1 MRLTRF
7 DFYPRS
13 PCGERHTGYCF
24 VKACETFLSTLSL
37 RRATTWDSANCDVT
51 VISIHALLAESDAF
65 PAAEPVVWTHF
76 YPRSPCGERPGSLAE
91 VAKYATISI
100 HALLAE
106 SDSRHYIC
114 PQNRKISIHAL
125 LAESDSSCRPRGG
138 GTIISIHALLAES
151 DKIRPFQRRFFR
163 YFYPRSPCGERP
175 STMTG
180 FCRSST
186 FLSTL
191 SLRRATGRAQRGPL
205 ATPHFYPR
213 SPCGERQCARGPLRA
228 ERPFLSTLCRILFR
242 R

>member
-76 YPRSPCGERPGSLAE
+76 YPRSPCGERLKLPSSWRRNHNFYPRSPCGERQNTPVSTTIFPLFLSTLSLRR
-91 VAKYATISI
+91 ATIHDDRFLPIIYISI

-106 SDSRHYIC
+106 SDGSRT
-114 PQNRKISIHAL
+114 A
-125 LAESDSSCRPRGG
+125 RPAR
-138 GTIISIHALLAES
+138 HPA
-151 DKIRPFQRRFFR
+151 
-163 YFYPRSPCGERP
+163 
-175 STMTG
+175 
-180 FCRSST
+180 

-191 SLRRATGRAQRGPL
+191 SLRRATVRARAAEGG
-205 ATPHFYPR
+205 TPISIHALPY
-213 SPCGERQCARGPLRA
+213 SV
-228 ERPFLSTLCRILFR
+228 
-242 R
+242 